1 MKKTLLAV
9 GALSV
14 LLLGGALLAHAA
26 GAKSEAAKA
35 SPAASAAKSDAALQE
50 KLEATERKAWDAFKS
65 QDFNAFKAVVAEN
78 CVSADMNGFATLDQ
92 MEPMMKDYA
101 VQSYTL
107 DNVKLIRVGRDAAV
121 LTYTANT
128 TATYK
133 GNATPAGPYYVSS
146 VYANRGGKWVG
157 VYHQETLAAS
167 AMPSPTPAA
176 STNK

>member
-101 VQSYTL
+101 LESYTMEGFKLVRL
-107 DNVKLIRVGRDAAV
+107 DKDAAI
-121 LTYTANT
+121 LAYTFNG
-128 TATYK
+128 K
-133 GNATPAGPYYVSS
+133 GTFKGQPMPSGPYYCATTYV
-146 VYANRGGKWVG
+146 NRGGKWMSIF
-157 VYHQETLAAS
+157 HQETLAAS
-167 AMPSPTPAA
+167 AMQSAA
-176 STNK
+176 GETNK